1 MILSSALALIC
12 SLGAEIGVMASEA
25 VLVIAGGVVL
35 IVLARKLKPRQKKN
49 VPVVLPDLSESRP
62 VYVGDMPTEEK
73 QAEKPADNSE
83 KEQKEVP
90 APEQTAEEKK
100 IEQEASEEK
109 EEASAQEE
117 QIVQSPDENLSEKN
131 QAQPE
136 PEEEQEE
143 HAPVAEQTPPA
154 PARRSA
160 REIFA
165 AYEKAAGIE
174 PEEPPARQ
182 PDREQIEHEQDVME
196 LKRYMQSLKSGNVSQ
211 EEHRRTMGD
220 PLPVQPESGTYINPS
235 QPVQSNGGEY
245 VRQDNPAKSE
255 PARYIDPANPDRGGD
270 ESFASYNQTDSAYLK
285 KHIDQERKR
294 HEAAA
299 HAEQE
304 KVDWNR
310 VKQYNSAILSMGEIK
325 PDDDK
330 KQ

>member
-1 MILSSALALIC
+1 MILSSVLALIC

-35 IVLARKLKPRQKKN
+35 IVLARKLKPRDKKN
-49 VPVVLPDLSESRP
+49 VPVVLPDLSEERP
-62 VYVGDMPTEEK
+62 VYVEDMPAEEKQSKECSDSSEEEKKEVLVPEPVTEEK
-73 QAEKPADNSE
+73 DAE
-83 KEQKEVP
+83 QEVP
-90 APEQTAEEKK
+90 TK
-100 IEQEASEEK
+100 EK
-109 EEASAQEE
+109 EEVSNPQEQMGLSVDE
-117 QIVQSPDENLSEKN
+117 NQSDIDQTRIDPDEMQKE
-131 QAQPE
+131 PE
-136 PEEEQEE
+136 P
-143 HAPVAEQTPPA
+143 AVEQTQPA

-174 PEEPPARQ
+174 PEEPPVSK

-220 PLPVQPESGTYINPS
+220 PLPVQPESGTYINPAAPIVTS
-235 QPVQSNGGEY
+235 GEPSGDNRAPVCTENM
-245 VRQDNPAKSE
+245 K
-255 PARYIDPANPDRGGD
+255 YIDPANPDKSGD
-270 ESFASYNQTDSAYLK
+270 ENFTAYNQTDSAYLK
-285 KHIDQERKR
+285 KHIEQERKR
-294 HEAAA
+294 HEATV

-325 PDDDK
+325 PDDEK
-330 KQ
+330 K

>member
-285 KHIDQERKR
+285 KHIEQERKR